1 MGRCVH
7 NRQSCIWIEVERHG
21 TIKSGWYSVAGNLK
35 IHLKPKERI
44 YINGALIRVDRRVT
58 LELLNETAFILE
70 SHVLSSEEASTPL
83 RQLYFVVQSIL
94 MEPQSR
100 DMALQIYHS
109 QHRELIA
116 SFKDRDILD
125 GLVEVKSLVLIGR
138 TFDALKLIRSLYEL
152 EDDVLSKA
160 GQTVMLSQTA

>member
-1 MGRCVH
+1 M
-7 NRQSCIWIEVERHG
+7 
-21 TIKSGWYSVAGNLK
+21 AGNLK

-70 SHVLSSEEASTPL
+70 SHVLPSEDANTPL

-94 MEPQSR
+94 MQPQSR

-116 SFKDRDILD
+116 AFKDRDILD
-125 GLVEVKSLVLIGR
+125 GLVEVKSLVLTGR

>member
-1 MGRCVH
+1 M
-7 NRQSCIWIEVERHG
+7 
-21 TIKSGWYSVAGNLK
+21 AGNLK

-70 SHVLSSEEASTPL
+70 SHVLPAEDAITPL

-116 SFKDRDILD
+116 AFKDRDILD
-125 GLVEVKSLVLIGR
+125 GLVEVKSLVLTGR